1 MNLAQLSTGAA
12 VGLLCCGDSQ
22 GSCFLIT
29 YRERNYLVTD
39 YHVLFR
45 KRDNNPY
52 ADHVTVNFYTQESTI
67 NTVLRI
73 MFKMSNVRK
82 VSSPSSDLAIVEITD
97 EANKFEYENGSS
109 QDLYFL
115 SLATPEYSQLWGS
128 QVLILGHPTSLKK
141 EVPFTLKPFLS
152 AGIVSSYDI
161 EAQKFIINIP
171 AYYGNSGGPV
181 LMINSER
188 EVEVVG
194 IIQNIIIFNL
204 EWKNRYEQGMSRT
217 DWHNSGYTICRDV
230 LNIKSLIETLYQ

>member
-1 MNLAQLSTGAA
+1 MTLAQLSTGAA
-12 VGLLCCGDSQ
+12 VGLLCCGDSK
-22 GSCFLIT
+22 GSCFLMT
-29 YRERNYLVTD
+29 YRGRNYLVTD
-39 YHVLFR
+39 YHVLYR
-45 KRDNNPY
+45 REDNNLY
-52 ADHVTVNFYTQESTI
+52 ATHVTVSFYTQESTV

-73 MFKMSNVRK
+73 KFEMINVATT
-82 VSSPSSDLAIVEITD
+82 SSSSSDLAIVEITD
-97 EANKFEYENGSS
+97 EADKFEYENGSS
-109 QDLYFL
+109 RDLCFL
-115 SLATPEYSQLWGS
+115 SLATPEHSQLWGN

-141 EVPFTLKPFLS
+141 EAPFALKPFLS
-152 AGIVSSYDI
+152 AGIVSSYDVD
-161 EAQKFIINIP
+161 AQKFIINIP

-188 EVEVVG
+188 EIEVVG